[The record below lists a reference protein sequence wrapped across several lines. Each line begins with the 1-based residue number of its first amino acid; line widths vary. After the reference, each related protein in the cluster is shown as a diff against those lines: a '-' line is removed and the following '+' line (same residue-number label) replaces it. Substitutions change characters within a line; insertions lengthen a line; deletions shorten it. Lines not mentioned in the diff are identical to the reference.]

1 MNRALGS
8 ARSLSRRRLLGTA
21 LAAASGGILAGCSS
35 SGVSGASG
43 PSRET
48 VRFLGPET
56 PATFAPVIHGFEKAH
71 PGVRVAYTAV
81 PPAQLNDVLQLRL
94 SAEDSAIDVYC
105 VDQPRIPAL
114 SARGFLTDLTPVSER
129 ARAAVTE
136 EQYEISS
143 WNGTL
148 RSLPVWTSTQYL
160 FYNADLLKKAGVD
173 VPSAGPAERWT
184 WEKTLDAGRRAMKR
198 AGCDYA
204 LVLEQTDAYYGLQP
218 LVESLGGGSGITG
231 RDMLTPAVTT
241 DGWQR
246 AMRWYGKLFADG
258 LSPRGITSFQ
268 LSSLFTAGRVPFFVG
283 GPWNL
288 GSFATLKNLTW
299 GTAPQPYFEG
309 GRPVTPTDSWSWGIN
324 PYSSRQNL
332 GLRFMEY
339 ATLTTAGSLATVAAS
354 PLIPSHRTAFEQYAA
369 GLEKKATRSTEG
381 VAAIMRYE
389 LEHTAVSRP
398 RSIGYTQFETV
409 LASAFSDI
417 RNGSPVEARLTKASD
432 ELVRT
437 WERLR

>member
-1 MNRALGS
+1 MNRAPGPL
-8 ARSLSRRRLLGTA
+8 RPLSRRTLLGAA
-21 LAAASGGILAGCSS
+21 LAAASGTALAGCSA
-35 SGVSGASG
+35 GASADG
-43 PSRET
+43 SAGT

-56 PATFAPVIHGFEKAH
+56 AETFRPVIRGFEKAH
-71 PGVRVAYTAV
+71 PGLRVAYTAV

-94 SAEDSAIDVYC
+94 SAKDSAIDVYC
-105 VDQPRIPAL
+105 VDQPRVPAL
-114 SARGFLTDLTPVSER
+114 SARGFLTDLTPVSGR
-129 ARAAVTE
+129 ARAVVTE
-136 EQYEISS
+136 EQYAISS
-143 WNGTL
+143 WDGTL

-160 FYNADLLKKAGVD
+160 FYNADVLKKAGIKA
-173 VPSAGPAERWT
+173 PSAVPAERWT
-184 WEKTLDAGRRAMKR
+184 WERILDAGRRAMDR

-204 LVLEQTDAYYGLQP
+204 LILEQTDAYYGLQP

-231 RDMLTPAVTT
+231 DDMLTPAVTT
-241 DGWQR
+241 PGWQQ
-246 AMRWYGKLFADG
+246 ALRWYGKLFAGG

-268 LSSLFTAGRVPFFVG
+268 LSSLFTSGRVPFFVG

-288 GSFATLKNLTW
+288 GAFAALKDLTW

-309 GRPVTPTDSWSWGIN
+309 GRPVTPTDSWSWGVN
-324 PYSSRQNL
+324 PYSNRQDL
-332 GLRFMEY
+332 GLKFMEY

-369 GLEKKATRSTEG
+369 NLEKSATPATEG

-389 LEHTAVSRP
+389 LAHTAVSRP
-398 RSIGYTQFETV
+398 RSVGYTQFETV

-417 RNGSPVEARLTKASD
+417 RNGSPAEDRLIKASD